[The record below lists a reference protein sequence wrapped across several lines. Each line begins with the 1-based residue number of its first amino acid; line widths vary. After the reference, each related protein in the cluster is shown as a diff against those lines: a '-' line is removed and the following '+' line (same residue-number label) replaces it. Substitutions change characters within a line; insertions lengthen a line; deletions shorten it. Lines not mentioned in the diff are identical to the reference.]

1 MRATKAIIHLDCLKA
16 NIESIRRK
24 IGPRVRICVPIKAD
38 AYGHGATRVA
48 VAAIRA
54 GAACL
59 AVASVQEGI
68 ELRESGIVAPILL
81 LSLPLLEELPAVV
94 EHHLTLMVSDA
105 DIAEALDIEAQRQC
119 EIADVHIKIDTGM
132 GRIGCNPCEAAE
144 LATFISTCDSL
155 RYTGTA
161 SHFSAADSVNPDD
174 IAYTKH
180 QISIFKDAV
189 EKIKAAGIDPGI
201 IHIANSGAVI
211 LHEDSYF
218 DMVRPGLLI
227 YGYPPIESMA
237 NTVPVKPVMEIVTNI
252 VFTKQV
258 KKGDY
263 VSYGRTWQ
271 AREDT
276 VLATLPIGYADGLP
290 RALSSHFSVCING
303 TRYPLV
309 GRICMDQ
316 CMVDLGLNPPVSRW
330 DQVTVFGGEDASF
343 DAADIAKKLETIPYE
358 ITCNINKRV
367 PRVYL
372 G

>member
-1 MRATKAIIHLDCLKA
+1 MRATKAVIHLDCLRG
-16 NIESIRRK
+16 NIESIRQK
-24 IGPRVRICVPIKAD
+24 TGPKVGICVPIKAD

-54 GAACL
+54 GAVCL

-81 LSLPLLEELPAVV
+81 LSLPLLEELSAVV
-94 EHHLTLMVSDA
+94 EHHLTLMVSDT
-105 DIAEALDIEAQRQC
+105 DIAEALDIEAQKQC

-144 LATFISTCDSL
+144 LAIFISTCDSL

-161 SHFSAADSVNPDD
+161 SHFSVADSVNPDD
-174 IAYTKH
+174 IAYTKK

-189 EKIKAAGIDPGI
+189 SQIKAAGIDPGI
-201 IHIANSGAVI
+201 IHIANSGAVV

-227 YGYPPIESMA
+227 YGYPPVESMA
-237 NTVPVKPVMEIVTNI
+237 FPVKPVMEIVTNI
-252 VFTKQV
+252 VFMKSV

-271 AREDT
+271 ASEDT

-290 RALSSHFSVCING
+290 RALSGKLSVCING
-303 TRYPLV
+303 KLYPLA

-316 CMVDLGLNPPVSRW
+316 CMVDLGKNPAVKRW
-330 DQVTVFGGEDASF
+330 DEVSIFGPASVNTAQS
-343 DAADIAKKLETIPYE
+343 AADIAKKLNTIPYE

-372 G
+372 T